1 MKTTTASTPRTTAA
15 RLAWPLDAHE
25 TRLPAKPM
33 RRLDGPQLL
42 WRGLLRHT
50 WWRLHRDM
58 RPGPVQRPVWC

>member
-1 MKTTTASTPRTTAA
+1 MKTMGTPTASASAA

-33 RRLDGPQLL
+33 RRLDSPYLL

-50 WWRLHRDM
+50 WWRLQSDM
-58 RPGPVQRPVWC
+58 TPRPAQRPGWC

>member
-1 MKTTTASTPRTTAA
+1 MKTMYAPLAQATAA

-33 RRLDGPQLL
+33 RLLDSPHLL
-42 WRGLLRHT
+42 WRVLLRHT

-58 RPGPVQRPVWC
+58 RPSPVQRPVWC